1 MTKLVLLDVD
11 GTLVDSARIILDS
24 QAEACAEHGVAFP
37 GREIGLSVVGLSLE
51 IALTELTRRADLAPA
66 ITESYKRI
74 FHEKRQD
81 PNYTEP
87 LYPGVKDT
95 VEALLARED
104 VLLGIA
110 TGKSRRGANYIL
122 EREGWTRR
130 MAIIRTADDGPSK
143 PHPAMILGACEE
155 LGVAPDRTSMVGD
168 SVFDMQ
174 MAKAAG
180 ARAIAVS
187 YGFQPVAALEAAGA
201 DAVIDRFDE
210 LTGMLRDAA

>member
-24 QAEACAEHGVAFP
+24 QAEACAENGVAFP

-51 IALTELTRRADLAPA
+51 LALAELTGRLDLAPA
-66 ITESYKRI
+66 LTESYKRI

-81 PNYTEP
+81 PDYTEP
-87 LYPGVKDT
+87 LYPGVKET
-95 VEALLARED
+95 VAALLARED

-122 EREGWTRR
+122 DREDWTSR

-155 LGVAPDRTSMVGD
+155 LGVSPDHTLMVGD

-187 YGFQPVAALEAAGA
+187 YGFQPVAALKAAGA
-201 DAVIDRFDE
+201 DAVIGRFDE
-210 LTGMLRDAA
+210 LVSCLSI

>member
-1 MTKLVLLDVD
+1 MTTKLVLLDVD

-24 QAEACAEHGVAFP
+24 QAEACAAHGVVFP

-51 IALTELTRRADLAPA
+51 IALAELTGRADLAPA
-66 ITESYKRI
+66 MTESYKRI
-74 FHEKRQD
+74 FHAKRQD

-87 LYPGVKDT
+87 LYPGVKATIDG
-95 VEALLARED
+95 LLARED

-122 EREGWTRR
+122 DREDWASR
-130 MAIIRTADDGPSK
+130 MAVIRTADDGPSK
-143 PHPAMILGACEE
+143 PHPAMILSACEE
-155 LGVAPDRTSMVGD
+155 TGISPAHTVMVGD

-180 ARAIAVS
+180 AQAIAVS
-187 YGFQPVAALEAAGA
+187 YGFQPVALLGAAGA
-201 DAVIDRFDE
+201 DVVIDRFDQ
-210 LTGMLRDAA
+210 LPGYLAG